1 MTKRILFLSLISLAL
16 ASAADKADKFGVNL
30 YQATVVNGT
39 TFKAGDAKIEITGGK
54 ALLKQGKLAV
64 EVPVTVELAKDKYPD
79 TRVGYRADQIRDICV
94 GGTNKHILFTE
105 TAGGQ

>member
-16 ASAADKADKFGVNL
+16 ASAADKTEKFGVNL
-30 YQATVVNGT
+30 YQPTVVNGT
-39 TFKAGDAKIEITGGK
+39 AFKAGDTKVEIIGGK
-54 ALLKQGKLAV
+54 AVLRQGKISV
-64 EVPVTVELAKDKYPD
+64 EVPVTVELAKDKYQG
-79 TRVGYRADQIRDICV
+79 TRVGFRADQIRDICL